1 MRYYI
6 VDDEIGVVK
15 TLENIIQKRL
25 GGTVD
30 GYETNPA
37 EARREILQIKPD
49 VLLVDFL
56 MTEMDGVTLVKQL
69 RGQLPQTSFIMLS
82 KVSDKSMV
90 EQAYQA
96 GIEFFISKPINLVEI
111 ESVLKNV
118 EERRKANDLL
128 SNIQDMFHAQDSAK
142 KRTDA
147 EETLADIRYL
157 LTILGMNGE
166 KGTTDIL
173 KLCEQLLKDGKEY
186 SREELERASEVI
198 GDSPKNVEQHIRRAI
213 KKGLSNAANAG
224 IEDHAGDVFQVY
236 AGYVF
241 DFTCLKEEMNYRKG
255 LTQTG
260 GRANIG
266 KFMNGLLFY
275 HETVKR

>member
-25 GGTVD
+25 DGTVD

-90 EQAYQA
+90 EHAYQA

-111 ESVLKNV
+111 ESVLKHV
-118 EERRKANDLL
+118 EERRKAMRLQMNWE
-128 SNIQDMFHAQDSAK
+128 SPWKNM
-142 KRTDA
+142 RTG
-147 EETLADIRYL
+147 R
-157 LTILGMNGE
+157 
-166 KGTTDIL
+166 
-173 KLCEQLLKDGKEY
+173 Q
-186 SREELERASEVI
+186 
-198 GDSPKNVEQHIRRAI
+198 RRNLPI
-213 KKGLSNAANAG
+213 
-224 IEDHAGDVFQVY
+224 
-236 AGYVF
+236 
-241 DFTCLKEEMNYRKG
+241 
-255 LTQTG
+255 
-260 GRANIG
+260 
-266 KFMNGLLFY
+266 
-275 HETVKR
+275 

>member
-118 EERRKANDLL
+118 EERRKTCFPI
-128 SNIQDMFHAQDSAK
+128 SKICFTRRIAQRSG
-142 KRTDA
+142 RT
-147 EETLADIRYL
+147 
-157 LTILGMNGE
+157 
-166 KGTTDIL
+166 
-173 KLCEQLLKDGKEY
+173 Q
-186 SREELERASEVI
+186 
-198 GDSPKNVEQHIRRAI
+198 
-213 KKGLSNAANAG
+213 
-224 IEDHAGDVFQVY
+224 
-236 AGYVF
+236 
-241 DFTCLKEEMNYRKG
+241 RKP
-255 LTQTG
+255 LQTSD
-260 GRANIG
+260 
-266 KFMNGLLFY
+266 
-275 HETVKR
+275 TS